1 MKRKLTVILA
11 FIGIALCFAAPSSC
25 EDVTDLAEILK
36 IRVDRPDGIYAKGD
50 TVRVYADVDQVPS
63 RMVEMNIFKF
73 GIRDSSLVKG
83 TLLLKEGVN
92 LIFER
97 RFDEPVW
104 VMVSLYARQSA
115 ELNAG
120 FLVAPDEFTPGFEE
134 PEDFLGFWEEE
145 VSKMRGLEF
154 VSTVEALPVETAD
167 ADSIEA
173 FSVQVNCVGPRPVCG
188 IVARPK
194 GAAEGTLPLVLFFHS
209 AGCGPGNQSHVHT
222 AVDFARYGAL
232 AIDVNAHGMLNGQD
246 DEYYRKLAGGELKGY
261 SNRMPTSRDDYY
273 YKWMFLRA
281 QRALD
286 YMTEDSLWDGK
297 HILVVGTS
305 QGGHQSAFL
314 AGIEPRVTTA
324 VLVVPSGIDM
334 GGYLKGRLPG
344 TPHLAYNNPDSVAP
358 QVCPYFDAAFALK
371 YTKADVWCE
380 IGLYDVLCPPS
391 SVFSGLNAV
400 KGNKVIHTFQRNHV
414 TDKHN
419 RDAYHPIILEQIR
432 YTREQLFK

>member
-1 MKRKLTVILA
+1 MKKIIFVLVSL
-11 FIGIALCFAAPSSC
+11 IALANIPAKADYPS
-25 EDVTDLAEILK
+25 DLASVM
-36 IRVDRPDGIYAKGD
+36 RVRLDHADGIYEKGD
-50 TVRVYADVDQVPS
+50 TVRVYVDADTVPL
-63 RMVEMNIFKF
+63 RQIDLNIFKF
-73 GIRDSSLVKG
+73 GLRDSSLVKG
-83 TLLLKEGVN
+83 PVLLRDGEN

-104 VMVSLYARQSA
+104 VMISLFAKGSA

-120 FLVAPDEFTPGFEE
+120 FLVSPDEFTPGFEE
-134 PEDFLGFWEEE
+134 PVDFLEFWNAE
-145 VSKMRGLEF
+145 VSTMRQLGFE
-154 VSTVEALPVETAD
+154 STVEPLPIETAD

-173 FSVQVNCVGPRPVCG
+173 FSVVVNCVGPRPVCG

-194 GAAEGTLPLVLFFHS
+194 NALAGTLPLVLYFHS
-209 AGCGPGNQSHVHT
+209 AGCGSGNQSHVHT

-232 AIDVNAHGMLNGQD
+232 AIDVNAHGMLNGQSE
-246 DEYYRKLAGGELKGY
+246 EYYQELANGELKDY
-261 SNRMPTSRDDYY
+261 SKRMPTGRDDYY

-286 YMTEDSLWDGK
+286 YMTTDTLWDGR

-344 TPHLAYNNPDSVAP
+344 TPHLAYNNPQSVAA

-380 IGLYDVLCPPS
+380 VGLYDVLCPPS

-400 KGNKVIHTFQRNHV
+400 KQDKVINTFQRNHG
-414 TDKHN
+414 TDKYN
-419 RDAYHPIILEQIR
+419 EDAYHPIILEQIK
-432 YTREQLFK
+432 YTQQQLFK